1 MKKAIS
7 SLLLSTMMLA
17 SIQPLETHAAAAAQL
32 STKTELLAVPEIV
45 DGQTVPAGT
54 LKVSLVIA
62 NNPGFGLSG
71 IKIPFDA
78 NKLEA
83 ITATGSKYSPLKSMG
98 PASENLMVTA
108 SVNYNAPS
116 PEKINNKNGI
126 IGFGTISTTGNKTN
140 GVICSVY
147 LKAKKNVNL
156 SNESIKNIVTNPVVD
171 KFLDPETNLV
181 PHKEQKEIKYVSI
194 TPPKKDSYTKKQV
207 VDYTY
212 TVGDVYKDGRIDAA
226 DVQAILVMLKDSGV
240 SSKKLNVNNS
250 YDGIEYAAGKAYKGV
265 FFGTSDKAM
274 KVDLAVADVTNDGYV
289 SMDDAAELL
298 DYYADVVI
306 SGGKHVSPYKGA
318 PAPGS
323 KKPHYSY
330 EYVIK

>member
-54 LKVSLVIA
+54 LKVSLMIA
-62 NNPGFGLSG
+62 NNPGYGPCG
-71 IKIPFDA
+71 IRIPFDA
-78 NKLEA
+78 NKLEVMKN
-83 ITATGSKYSPLKSMG
+83 SKNDVIKSKG
-98 PASENLMVTA
+98 PASDGLTICVFSNTEAKPKEDT
-108 SVNYNAPS
+108 NY
-116 PEKINNKNGI
+116 KNGI
-126 IGFGTISTTGNKTN
+126 IGIGCMGTELNKTN
-140 GVICSVY
+140 GVIVSVY
-147 LKAKKNVNL
+147 LKAKKNVNI
-156 SNESIKNIVTNPVVD
+156 SNESIKNVVTPPVVD
-171 KFLDPETNLV
+171 RFQDKRTQPV
-181 PHKEQKEIKYVSI
+181 QHKEQKEIKYI
-194 TPPKKDSYTKKQV
+194 TTTQPKKDTPNVKKV
-207 VDYTY
+207 LDYTY
-212 TVGDVYKDGRIDAA
+212 MVGDVYKDGRIDAA

-240 SSKKLNVNNS
+240 SSKKLNVKNS
-250 YDGIEYAAGKAYKGV
+250 YDGIKYAAGKAYKGV

-318 PAPGS
+318 PVPGS